1 MASRDLV
8 NRRTQYALRWARRAA
23 VEHKTE
29 FDKRLVLVTEK
40 VLKEIFGDAATNS
53 ICKYLEKNYDLKLE
67 EIPSKLDVFSRA
79 LESYLDSGATV
90 VEEIIL
96 KNLHTKSEVD
106 SGRFREKTFQ
116 QRLSDLRQIYKS

>member
-1 MASRDLV
+1 MASRDLA
-8 NRRTQYALRWARRAA
+8 NRRTQSALRWTRRATA
-23 VEHKTE
+23 EHETD

-40 VLKEIFGDAATNS
+40 VLKEIFGDAATAS

-90 VEEIIL
+90 IEEIIL
-96 KNLHTKSEVD
+96 KNLLSKSEVD

-116 QRLSDLRQIYKS
+116 QRLGELRQIYKS

>member
-1 MASRDLV
+1 MASRDLA
-8 NRRTQYALRWARRAA
+8 NRRTQSVLRWTRRAA

-40 VLKEIFGDAATNS
+40 VLKEIFGDAATAS
-53 ICKYLEKNYDLKLE
+53 ICRYLEKNYDLKLE

-79 LESYLDSGATV
+79 LKSYLDSGATV
-90 VEEIIL
+90 IEEIIL
-96 KNLHTKSEVD
+96 KNLHSKSEVD

-116 QRLSDLRQIYKS
+116 QRLSELRQTYNS

>member
-1 MASRDLV
+1 MASRELA
-8 NRRTQYALRWARRAA
+8 NRRTQSALGWTRRAA
-23 VEHKTE
+23 VEHETD

-40 VLKEIFGDAATNS
+40 VLKEIFGDAATAS
-53 ICKYLEKNYDLKLE
+53 ICRYLEKNYDLKLE

-90 VEEIIL
+90 IEEIIL
-96 KNLHTKSEVD
+96 KNLHSKSEVD

-116 QRLSDLRQIYKS
+116 QRLIELRQICKS

>member
-1 MASRDLV
+1 MASRELA
-8 NRRTQYALRWARRAA
+8 NHRTHSAVRWTRRAA
-23 VEHKTE
+23 VEHETD

-40 VLKEIFGDAATNS
+40 VLKEIFGDAATAS
-53 ICKYLEKNYDLKLE
+53 ICKHLEKNYDLKLE

-90 VEEIIL
+90 IEEIIL
-96 KNLHTKSEVD
+96 KNLHSKSEVD

-116 QRLSDLRQIYKS
+116 QRLSELRQIYKS

>member
-1 MASRDLV
+1 MASRDLA
-8 NRRTQYALRWARRAA
+8 NRRTQSALRWARRAA

-40 VLKEIFGDAATNS
+40 VLKEIFGDAATTS

-90 VEEIIL
+90 IEEIIL

-116 QRLSDLRQIYKS
+116 QRLSELRQIYKS

>member
-1 MASRDLV
+1 MASRDLA
-8 NRRTQYALRWARRAA
+8 NRRTQSVLRWTRRAA

-40 VLKEIFGDAATNS
+40 VLKEIFGDAATAS
-53 ICKYLEKNYDLKLE
+53 ICRYLEKNYDLKLE

-90 VEEIIL
+90 IEEIIL
-96 KNLHTKSEVD
+96 KNLHSKSEVD

-116 QRLSDLRQIYKS
+116 QRLSELRQTYNS